1 MLPIRYRVMICAP
14 LLIGAFAVS
23 RSSASDSDSGG
34 NCTFQASRDSF
45 LSAQSRARTQVFDRT
60 KLVRTSAHARPSV
73 DVATIPRRSF
83 IDDEIFGALAAAR
96 VQSAP
101 LATDEEF
108 LRRATLDLTGRLPS
122 PAAIRDYMAD
132 PNPGKRYTVVDQLLW
147 APGFV
152 DKWTMWMGDWLRN
165 AATNATSYSPQG
177 LDGRNAF
184 YKYIWSSVSDSKGLR
199 DVAYEIL
206 SATGNNYEE
215 QTGNVNFLSSAGAP
229 GGPAQDTYDALL
241 VKSTTAFLG
250 LGHYDCLLC
259 HNGRGH
265 LDQLSV
271 WGKSVLRQD
280 AEKMAAFYSRTNLVR
295 WTPPAGTPNNVAQ
308 TNFFFNSY
316 AVQDVVNRTYDLNT
330 NYGNRPNRVS
340 SPVVRL
346 TPEYRGTAAKPA
358 DNNWRLA
365 FAGFVVDDPM
375 FSRNIVNRV
384 WKQMFN
390 LALAEPVDGLDPAR
404 LDPNN
409 PPDAPWTLQA
419 THPQLMEKLSA
430 ELIRQNYSLRELL
443 RLIVTSSAYQ
453 LSSEYDG
460 EWKVEYIPLFARHY
474 PRRLDGEEVHDA
486 VCASTGVFNTY
497 VQWSQNVTYAMQLLD
512 SVEPRNN
519 LGNAATFMNYFLRG
533 NRDTQPRSQN
543 TSVQQGMALMND
555 GFVTNKI
562 HVSAS
567 PVLQAVAKLS
577 DNNAIVD
584 ELFLRFISRKPSD
597 WERGK
602 AVAVLSKA
610 TTAAQKN
617 AAIEDLAWALINKI
631 EFLFSY

>member
-1 MLPIRYRVMICAP
+1 MLHLRHRVVICAP
-14 LLIGAFAVS
+14 LLIGALLVS
-23 RSSASDSDSGG
+23 RSSGSDNEGG
-34 NCTFQASRDSF
+34 ANCTFQASRDSF

-60 KLVRTSAHARPSV
+60 RAVRLSSHTRGNV
-73 DVATIPRRSF
+73 DVSTIPRRNF
-83 IDDEIFGALAAAR
+83 IDDEIFGAMAAR
-96 VQSAP
+96 GIASAP
-101 LATDEEF
+101 LASDEEF
-108 LRRATLDLTGRLPS
+108 VRRASLDLTGRLPS
-122 PAAIRDYMAD
+122 PAAIRDYVAD
-132 PNPGKRYTVVDQLLW
+132 SNPGKRYALVDQLLW

-165 AATNATSYSPQG
+165 ASTNATSYSPQG
-177 LDGRNAF
+177 LDGRNAL
-184 YKYIWSSVSDSKGLR
+184 YKYIWTSVSDSKGLR
-199 DVAYEIL
+199 DMALEIL
-206 SATGNNYEE
+206 SPAGNNYEE
-215 QTGNVNFLSSAGAP
+215 RTGQVNFLSSAGAP
-229 GGPAQDTYDALL
+229 GGPAQDTYDAML
-241 VKSTTAFLG
+241 VKSATTFLG

-265 LDQLSV
+265 LDQLSA

-280 AEKMAAFYSRTNLVR
+280 AEKMAAFYARTNLVR
-295 WTPPAGTPNNVAQ
+295 WTAPAGTPNNVAQ
-308 TNFFFNSY
+308 TNFYFNSY
-316 AVQDVVNRTYDLNT
+316 DVQDVTNRTYDLNT
-330 NYGNRPNRVS
+330 NFGNRPNRVS
-340 SPVVRL
+340 SPLVRL

-365 FAGFVVDDPM
+365 FASFVVDDPM

-390 LALAEPVDGLDPAR
+390 LGLVEPVDGLDPAR
-404 LDPNN
+404 LDPSN
-409 PPDAPWTLQA
+409 PPEAPWTLQA

-430 ELIRQNYSLRELL
+430 ELTRQNYSLRELL

-460 EWKVEYIPLFARHY
+460 EWKVDYVPLFARHY

-486 VCASTGVFNTY
+486 ICMGTGVFNTY
-497 VQWSQNVTYAMQLLD
+497 VQWGQNVTLAMQLLD

-519 LGNAATFMNYFLRG
+519 VGNAATFMNYFLRG
-533 NRDTQPRSQN
+533 NRDTQPRNQN
-543 TSVQQGMALMND
+543 TTVQQSMALMND

-567 PVLQAVAKLS
+567 PALQAIAKLT
-577 DNNAIVD
+577 DNNAIA
-584 ELFLRFISRKPSD
+584 EEMFLKFIARKPSD
-597 WERGK
+597 GERAK
-602 AVAVLSKA
+602 AVAALAKA

-617 AAIEDLAWALINKI
+617 AVVEDLAWALINKI